1 MRMSGL
7 ALVFALV
14 VILPACGGK
23 TPSAP
28 TPVTVVT
35 TTTTTSVPP
44 TTTVPTTTTTTTT
57 APAGVSQF
65 DGAYRGTF
73 RGTFSGVPVSGP
85 VEFRTSNGAV
95 TVTQP
100 ADGTGRVDATG
111 LTSFGGVVT
120 GLGTNCTFTG
130 SVAVT
135 NGTARAS
142 GAWACG
148 SSGSG
153 TWEATR

>member
-1 MRMSGL
+1 MRISSL

-35 TTTTTSVPP
+35 TTTTSVPP

-57 APAGVSQF
+57 APAGVGQF

-85 VEFRTSNGAV
+85 VVLRILNGAV
-95 TVTQP
+95 TVTEP
-100 ADGTGRVDATG
+100 ADGSGRIDATG
-111 LTSFGGVVT
+111 RTTFAGVVS

-130 SVAVT
+130 AVAVT
-135 NGTARAS
+135 NGTARGS
-142 GAWACG
+142 GDWTCS